1 MQQINDEGVKQE
13 VCKIMK
19 ADLHFPDRAI
29 EVSIEVNRGPG
40 TQNVSISLSQDAS
53 DFWKKV
59 KHLQI
64 QFQIDNLRELEGKYC
79 YALLSNEVN
88 EVIIGFALLEV
99 DKRYDESSYNQTILR
114 PEKYEPK
121 PKDYSYTIN

>member
-1 MQQINDEGVKQE
+1 MEQINREGINQE
-13 VCKIMK
+13 VCKIVK
-19 ADLHFPDRAI
+19 ADLHFPDREI
-29 EVSIEVNRGPG
+29 EVSIEVKRGVG
-40 TQNVSISLSQDAS
+40 NQNVSIPLSSDVS

-88 EVIIGFALLEV
+88 ERIIGFALIEI
-99 DKRYDESSYNQTILR
+99 DERYHDSEYNQTILH
-114 PEKYEPK
+114 PEHYK
-121 PKDYSYTIN
+121 PKSGEDNGS